1 MYVAVF
7 FSSIAPSLKTS
18 WAMTSSQ
25 SNMANLDDC
34 KTSMNTLTHD
44 KITKHM
50 ANLDRCKT
58 SKNTKG
64 HDKLTG
70 NNHMAKPDDCKTY
83 KNYMGHDKLTG
94 NTHMAYPDD
103 TKLIDLVGPT
113 KNYMGHDKP
122 TGNKERERSRKVY
135 KDVFGDDPYG
145 MQ

>member
-1 MYVAVF
+1 
-7 FSSIAPSLKTS
+7 
-18 WAMTSSQ
+18 MTSSQ

-83 KNYMGHDKLTG
+83 KNYMGHDK
-94 NTHMAYPDD
+94 
-103 TKLIDLVGPT
+103 
-113 KNYMGHDKP
+113 P